1 MFGKRGN
8 KLAGTVGGCL
18 KPNQEK
24 KKKPKQEKNAELVL
38 SQIIK
43 LWKLNCSI

>member
-8 KLAGTVGGCL
+8 KLAGAEGGCL
-18 KPNQEK
+18 KSE
-24 KKKPKQEKNAELVL
+24 QEKNAELVW

-43 LWKLNCSI
+43 PWKLN